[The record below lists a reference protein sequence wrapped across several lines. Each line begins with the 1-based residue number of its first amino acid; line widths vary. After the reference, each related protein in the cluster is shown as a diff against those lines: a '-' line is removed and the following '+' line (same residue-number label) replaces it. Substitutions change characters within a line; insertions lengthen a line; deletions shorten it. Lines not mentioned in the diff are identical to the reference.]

1 MTTKYSHTELSPSTY
16 NKGKSNSDSPTDYV
30 KLINRLT
37 SLAGCANV
45 SINETLEDLFE
56 MTKKKILE
64 NHKYKIYFSESENCY
79 RTYLPDERSI
89 SQSNLMTV
97 STKERMS

>member
-1 MTTKYSHTELSPSTY
+1 MKGERPVTTKYSHTELSPSTY
-16 NKGKSNSDSPTDYV
+16 NKGKSNSDSHTDYV

-64 NHKYKIYFSESENCY
+64 NHKYKIYFSEK
-79 RTYLPDERSI
+79 LAKH
-89 SQSNLMTV
+89 SNIRFRKKTGASLFALLI
-97 STKERMS
+97 